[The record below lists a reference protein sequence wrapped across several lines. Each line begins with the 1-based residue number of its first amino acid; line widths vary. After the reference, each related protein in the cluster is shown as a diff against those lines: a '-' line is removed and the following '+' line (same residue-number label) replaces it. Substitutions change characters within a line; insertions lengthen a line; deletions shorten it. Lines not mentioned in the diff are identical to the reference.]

1 MPAPHLAMRDIGN
14 IIRDLEMLL
23 RVCARVATN
32 IAYERVYMNNANV
45 LPGR

>member
-1 MPAPHLAMRDIGN
+1 MRKIGS

-23 RVCARVATN
+23 RVCARIAAN
-32 IAYERVYMNNANV
+32 IAYERVHMDNTNV